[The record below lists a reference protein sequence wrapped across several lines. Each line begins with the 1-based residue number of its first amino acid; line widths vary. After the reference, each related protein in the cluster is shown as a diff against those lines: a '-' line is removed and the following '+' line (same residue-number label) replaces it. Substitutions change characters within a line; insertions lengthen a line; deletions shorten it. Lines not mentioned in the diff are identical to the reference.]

1 MSKAP
6 KTTVQKGLVDTIILR
21 FNTPNYDI
29 RCIRAMIENTK
40 YPQYQ
45 ITLLDNYIPRFPLST
60 IWNML
65 IDKSFGEYICLLNN
79 DTQPQEGWLTKLV
92 EVFEKEER
100 VGAVGPSTNQ
110 CHSPQK
116 IKTPSLA
123 VRTDLYSIVDFEK
136 TYGKTF
142 QLSGFCILFP
152 KEVWVEVGGF
162 DENFGFYAQENE
174 FLHRVQMAGYR
185 TLWRKDAYVWHAGE
199 ASVRKVAEK
208 EGLDIAEERRRGNI
222 LYQEALRR
230 DGFGN

>member
-1 MSKAP
+1 MSKTP
-6 KTTVQKGLVDTIILR
+6 KTTVQKGLVDIIILR
-21 FNTPNYDI
+21 FNTPDYDI
-29 RCIRAMIENTK
+29 ECVRAIIEKTA
-40 YPQYQ
+40 YPAYQ
-45 ITLLDNYIPRFPLST
+45 ITLFDNYGPRFPLSK

-79 DTQPQEGWLTKLV
+79 DTFPRPHWLRRMI
-92 EVFEKEER
+92 EVFEKEEG

-116 IKTPSLA
+116 IEGPFDS
-123 VRTDLYSIVDFEK
+123 YSVVDFEK

-142 QLSGFCILFP
+142 QLSGFCLVFP
-152 KEVWVEVGGF
+152 KDVWIEVGGF
-162 DENFGFYAQENE
+162 SEEFGFYAQENE

-185 TLWRKDAYVWHAGE
+185 TLWRKDAYVWHVGE
-199 ASVRKVAEK
+199 ASVRKEAEK

-230 DGFGN
+230 DGF